1 MTIRVSSSFGGY
13 PKFLDRIFDEESM
26 TTTGH
31 IVRQI
36 VRQRVFGETKPISL
50 SVSLKSVNFDIDG
63 DGDKDNIMLVVVVV

>member
-1 MTIRVSSSFGGY
+1 
-13 PKFLDRIFDEESM
+13 M

-36 VRQRVFGETKPISL
+36 VRQRAFGETKPISL
-50 SVSLKSVNFDIDG
+50 YVSFKSVNFDIDG